1 MGGAVFGVVA
11 EQLGRLAAY
20 LGQPDEAAR
29 YLATARDRYER
40 AGAPAL
46 RARLDALAVSQPQA
60 AASRPA
66 DGVGLLRRS
75 GQVWLAECGDEI
87 ERFFAAASAI
97 WCLPQGRV
105 GPDPEPVGTLIR
117 PAAMLGLARR
127 AGYADGQILP
137 IEHPVW
143 RFYRLVP

>member
-1 MGGAVFGVVA
+1 LLTW
-11 EQLGRLAAY
+11 QTNRPTGR
-20 LGQPDEAAR
+20 R
-29 YLATARDRYER
+29 ATTWCSSSSER
-40 AGAPAL
+40 AAESFTAP
-46 RARLDALAVSQPQA
+46 
-60 AASRPA
+60 
-66 DGVGLLRRS
+66 
-75 GQVWLAECGDEI
+75 GDQI

-117 PAAMLGLARR
+117 PAAMLDLARR
-127 AGYADGQILP
+127 AGYADAQILP

>member
-1 MGGAVFGVVA
+1 M
-11 EQLGRLAAY
+11 
-20 LGQPDEAAR
+20 
-29 YLATARDRYER
+29 
-40 AGAPAL
+40 
-46 RARLDALAVSQPQA
+46 
-60 AASRPA
+60 
-66 DGVGLLRRS
+66 
-75 GQVWLAECGDEI
+75 
-87 ERFFAAASAI
+87 

-117 PAAMLGLARR
+117 PAAMLDLARR